1 MEGTAPAPRLGHT
14 ASVICIAG
22 HLHLVVFGGRSLPH
36 FTILSRQLDC
46 YCLLLSFI
54 LHHQMSCVLAYN
66 CSCFY
71 VCACM
76 TIHPFSRACLYRDGS
91 GRTALGT
98 HTHVLDIDLHRH
110 KPPIAH
116 LPPPEPCSDQTE
128 GHRLRQICMK
138 CEQCQLLADAGRGG
152 GTSNSTRMHAGAYC
166 AACGGASDSA
176 STLNDVTATNIN
188 SGHDGHQGTGTLVSS
203 STSLEAHDTVAI
215 AQLLHSSLSPV
226 LCAARDRTRLSG
238 DFSAIAV
245 ERSVLGNL
253 SGSLDLLLEHQHY
266 PRLHHGLTAEQ
277 HDTNEK
283 EEVGEDEEGGQGR
296 KHENLATVRTRSQ
309 TNHDR
314 DQDSC
319 AWDSSSSS
327 TRSSISSVWS
337 DDDNGHAPYHSVL
350 LPDAQV
356 LQETQSDDPAGS
368 LAHGQRA
375 GAVAVGARDE
385 GQAQRESNEKGEELK
400 SELKNKNVGEGQ
412 VAKAILLFE
421 TKGGAGDL
429 FDLISVMASIGIFL
443 SMSRS
448 VCLSIYS

>member
-1 MEGTAPAPRLGHT
+1 
-14 ASVICIAG
+14 
-22 HLHLVVFGGRSLPH
+22 
-36 FTILSRQLDC
+36 
-46 YCLLLSFI
+46 
-54 LHHQMSCVLAYN
+54 
-66 CSCFY
+66 
-71 VCACM
+71 
-76 TIHPFSRACLYRDGS
+76 
-91 GRTALGT
+91 
-98 HTHVLDIDLHRH
+98 
-110 KPPIAH
+110 
-116 LPPPEPCSDQTE
+116 
-128 GHRLRQICMK
+128 MK
-138 CEQCQLLADAGRGG
+138 CEQFQLLADAGRGG
-152 GTSNSTRMHAGAYC
+152 GTSNSARMHAGAYC
-166 AACGGASDSA
+166 GACGGASDSA
-176 STLNDVTATNIN
+176 STLNDVTATNVN

-203 STSLEAHDTVAI
+203 STSLEAYDTVAI

-283 EEVGEDEEGGQGR
+283 EEAGEDEEGGQKR

-327 TRSSISSVWS
+327 TRSSTSSVWS

-385 GQAQRESNEKGEELK
+385 GQAQRESNEKGKELK
-400 SELKNKNVGEGQ
+400 LEVKNKNVGEEQ

-429 FDLISVMASIGIFL
+429 FDLISVMASIGMSL
-443 SMSRS
+443 SISRS
-448 VCLSIYS
+448 ICL